1 MRAIILAAGKGAR
14 LEPANQEPVK
24 CLVKL
29 GDTTLIERQLGYL
42 RASGISEIAVVVG
55 FHAEHIRRTCG
66 CGITYIENHIFAE
79 TNSLYSLWLARHFFG
94 DGFVVLNSDVLFHPQ
109 LMSDLVSNEHEDAVV
124 VSYRNGTKYGDE
136 EMKVKVRDGSL
147 LDISKSMDPDQA
159 DGENVGMVKFGATG
173 AALLAE
179 ELESLVA
186 HGALRSWSPRAFWNS
201 PRNALCTWLAP
212 AAIRGSKL
220 IFQRIYSA
228 PGKKFCRKFL
238 RFQLCM
244 PCPQAK
250 SSEVHPATK
259 LAEEHRR
266 HEKVNGAL
274 GPFPGFRLAAVPES

>member
-66 CGITYIENHIFAE
+66 CAITYIENPIFAE

-94 DGFVVLNSDVLFHPQ
+94 DGFVMLNSDVLFHPQ

-136 EMKVKVRDGSL
+136 EMKVKVRDGTL

-186 HGALRSWSPRAFWNS
+186 HGALRSWSPRAFLEFTKK
-201 PRNALCTWLAP
+201 RALHVVSTRGYPWIEIDFPEDLQRAREEILPQIP
-212 AAIRGSKL
+212 AFSTL
-220 IFQRIYSA
+220 
-228 PGKKFCRKFL
+228 
-238 RFQLCM
+238 
-244 PCPQAK
+244 
-250 SSEVHPATK
+250 H
-259 LAEEHRR
+259 
-266 HEKVNGAL
+266 
-274 GPFPGFRLAAVPES
+274 AVPTSEEL